1 MQHIILKKYILSLI
15 CYVFLLLVVHITPVY
30 AEEKPLRAASA
41 RNIKG
46 FFEVNLYTQTASRTV
61 VEETG
66 RGINF
71 EGEAESTRVMAKL
84 ATRPWRPVE
93 FYLQAGTANL
103 IIDDFDEYRG
113 DFNLAYGGG
122 ISLTIY
128 SQRSPRMFQLITQ
141 GDVLYFTTK
150 DDNVLVSVCNVKPC
164 NSEDDFVDDLIKE
177 EIRWG
182 EWTLTGM
189 GIWRSHNWEPYA
201 GVRFSLIDSVDKLDG
216 PVLGNRQISLEEDS
230 NFGFV
235 FGTNIYLDPSE
246 NIAFNA
252 EATLVDQAS
261 IKVGI
266 KLWY

>member
-1 MQHIILKKYILSLI
+1 MKITIHRKCILSLL
-15 CYVFLLLVVHITPVY
+15 CYVFLLIVFHSAPVY
-30 AEEKPLRAASA
+30 AEELTLRPAPA
-41 RNIKG
+41 RDIKG
-46 FFEVNLYTQTASRTV
+46 FLEVNLYTQTTSRTV

-66 RGINF
+66 RGGNF
-71 EGEAESTRVMAKL
+71 EGDAESTRVMAKL

-103 IIDDFDEYRG
+103 IFDEYRG
-113 DFNLAYGGG
+113 DYSLAYGGG

-128 SQRSPRMFQLITQ
+128 SQNSPRMFKVITQ

-150 DDNVLVSVCNVKPC
+150 DDKVLVSVCIVTPC
-164 NSEDDFVDDLIKE
+164 NSEDDFVDDLAKE

-189 GIWRSHNWEPYA
+189 GIWRSQNWEPYA
-201 GVRFSLIDSVDKLDG
+201 GVRFSLLDSIDKLDG
-216 PVLGNRQISLEEDS
+216 PVLGSQKILLEEDN

-235 FGTNIYLDPSE
+235 FGTNIYLDPRE
-246 NIAFNA
+246 NFSFNA
-252 EATLVDQAS
+252 EATLIDQFS
-261 IKVGI
+261 LKIGI